1 MTLREKIGWGAMSLL
16 GACALAV
23 VAFQRG
29 EHVNA
34 LWIVSASVSVNLIA
48 YRFYARYIARN
59 VMQLDATLPTPAI
72 RRADGLD
79 YVATDRNV
87 LFGHHFAAIAG
98 AGPLVG
104 PVLAGFGVALG
115 IVSLR
120 RR

>member
-34 LWIVSASVSVNLIA
+34 LWIVAASVSVNLIA

-59 VMQLDATLPTPAI
+59 VMQLDATRPTPAI

-79 YVATDRNV
+79 YVATDRCSPRRW
-87 LFGHHFAAIAG
+87 AISPARSG
-98 AGPLVG
+98 SSPASCSQ
-104 PVLAGFGVALG
+104 ARCRT
-115 IVSLR
+115 S
-120 RR
+120 